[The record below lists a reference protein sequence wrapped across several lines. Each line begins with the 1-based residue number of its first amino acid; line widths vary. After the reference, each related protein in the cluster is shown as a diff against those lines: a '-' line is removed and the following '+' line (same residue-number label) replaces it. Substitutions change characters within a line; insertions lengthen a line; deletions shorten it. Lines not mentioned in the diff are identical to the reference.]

1 MVRNDIGAA
10 GTAPEGVILY
20 DSPSGGVQLEYD
32 DNGGQYIDAVTP
44 PNGTI
49 NATLPIYL
57 KLVRNGDTY
66 TGSYSTDG
74 TTWQPVGT
82 ATIPDQAATQDAGM
96 FEVSQAAGMPGV
108 ATFQGFGV
116 S

>member
-1 MVRNDIGAA
+1 M
-10 GTAPEGVILY
+10 ILY

-32 DNGGQYIDAVTP
+32 DNGGLYIDAVTP

-49 NATLPIYL
+49 PSTVPVYL

-74 TTWQPVGT
+74 SSWQSVGS
-82 ATIPDQAATQDAGM
+82 ATVPDQGATQDAGV
-96 FEVSQAAGMPGV
+96 FVVSHQIGVPGI
-108 ATFQGFGV
+108 ATFRNLSV
-116 S
+116 TP